1 MASLITRLSKNS
13 AKTEG
18 KPRIITLAAL
28 VFVPLIVV
36 GTLMW
41 GLWNP
46 TDRLETVNAAIV
58 NNDEPVT
65 INGQLT
71 PLGRLLTAGLVD
83 GADGA
88 SNYNWEITDDAGA
101 KKGLAS
107 GKYVAAVT
115 IPKNFSKVAT
125 SSFSDASNPQQ
136 AIIDVTSSDKS
147 RLVDDAITTA
157 ITSTAVN
164 MLNQQL
170 SASYIENVLIGF
182 SSLSEGLGKAAS
194 GSHELTNGIYS
205 LSNGAAQ
212 LATGATSFSSGMWA
226 LNAKTSELPAQTQ
239 QIADGAATTN
249 GYAQQL
255 AGALGQTSS
264 GLSAYAG
271 NACLTATSNNYTYC
285 GAIDALSGTLSQQ
298 LVPLAGGVAQGTAGI
313 ATGTSAFAGGMPAL
327 SSGITQLAAGST
339 DIANGVSGIASGS
352 SALANGSN
360 ELANGLD
367 EAVKNIPIYTE
378 AETKKLS
385 EVVTAPVAL
394 KDAGSLSFG
403 ANSTPLYVVLSLWI
417 GALAIFV
424 GLRTLPQRLL
434 ESTRSSLSLAT
445 RSFVVPAVV
454 GVVQGVAVATVIAVA
469 NGYDGAQ
476 WASVAAIAALIGIAF
491 TATNQALNAV
501 LGGFGRMVS
510 LAVGILILVTGVIST
525 VPTLLDTVLSFT
537 PANDAVTALQA
548 VINSG
553 NVSGFASAVTS
564 LVLWSLGGV
573 LVTALA
579 ISRKRHV
586 SITVLSKETQPV

>member
-18 KPRIITLAAL
+18 KPRILTLAAL
-28 VFVPLIVV
+28 IFVPLIVV

-46 TDRLETVNAAIV
+46 TDRLDNVTAAIV

-88 SNYNWEITDDAGA
+88 SNYNWEITDEAEA
-101 KKGLAS
+101 QQGLES

-115 IPKNFSKVAT
+115 IPKNFSQVAT

-182 SSLSEGLGKAAS
+182 STLSESLGKAAS
-194 GSHELTNGIYS
+194 GARD
-205 LSNGAAQ
+205 LSTGLST
-212 LATGATSFSSGMWA
+212 LADGATQLSAGASQFSNGMWA
-226 LNAKTSELPAQTQ
+226 LQTQ
-239 QIADGAATTN
+239 ASTIPGNAQSLADG
-249 GYAQQL
+249 L
-255 AGALGQTSS
+255 A
-264 GLSAYAG
+264 GLSATCTQVVVAP
-271 NACLTATSNNYTYC
+271 AQAQFC
-285 GAIDALSGTLSQQ
+285 GGLAQLSG
-298 LVPLAGGVAQGTAGI
+298 GTAGL
-313 ATGTSAFAGGMPAL
+313 ATGLGGL
-327 SSGITQLAAGST
+327 SDGITKLAAGST
-339 DIANGVSGIASGS
+339 DISTGVEGIASGTT
-352 SALANGSN
+352 AIAGGST

-367 EAVKNIPIYTE
+367 TAVENIPVYTE

-394 KDAGSLSFG
+394 KDAGNLSFG

-445 RSFVVPAVV
+445 RSFVIPAVV
-454 GVVQGVAVATVIAVA
+454 GIAQGVAVATVIAFA
-469 NGYDGAQ
+469 NGYDLGE

-525 VPTLLDTVLSFT
+525 VPALLDTLLGYT
-537 PANDAVTALQA
+537 PANDAVTALQS

-553 NVSGFASAVTS
+553 NVSGFASAVTA

-586 SITVLSKETQPV
+586 SITTLSKETQPV

>member
-18 KPRIITLAAL
+18 KPRILTLAAL
-28 VFVPLIVV
+28 IFVPLIVV

-46 TDRLETVNAAIV
+46 TDRLDNVTAAIV

-88 SNYNWEITDDAGA
+88 SNYNWEITDAAEA
-101 KKGLAS
+101 KKGLES

-182 SSLSEGLGKAAS
+182 STLSESLGKAAS
-194 GSHELTNGIYS
+194 GAHD
-205 LSNGAAQ
+205 LSNGLGSLADGATQLSTGASQFSNGMWALQSQAATLPAGADQ
-212 LATGATSFSSGMWA
+212 LATGLNSLNQLCGIVTDPNNPYSASFCAGLQGSAAGVSS
-226 LNAKTSELPAQTQ
+226 
-239 QIADGAATTN
+239 
-249 GYAQQL
+249 
-255 AGALGQTSS
+255 
-264 GLSAYAG
+264 
-271 NACLTATSNNYTYC
+271 
-285 GAIDALSGTLSQQ
+285 
-298 LVPLAGGVAQGTAGI
+298 LAGGL
-313 ATGTSAFAGGMPAL
+313 TGL
-327 SSGITQLAAGST
+327 SDGITKLAAGST
-339 DIANGVSGIASGS
+339 GIATGIEGIASGTT
-352 SALANGSN
+352 AIAGGSQD
-360 ELANGLD
+360 LANGLD
-367 EAVKNIPIYTE
+367 TAVENIPIYTA

-394 KDAGSLSFG
+394 KDAGNLSFG

-445 RSFVVPAVV
+445 RSFVIPAVV
-454 GVVQGVAVATVIAVA
+454 GIAQGVAVATVIAVA
-469 NGYDGAQ
+469 NGYELGE
-476 WASVAAIAALIGIAF
+476 WTSVAVIAALIGIAF

-525 VPTLLDTVLSFT
+525 VPALLDTLLGFT

-553 NVSGFASAVTS
+553 NVSGFASAVTA

-586 SITVLSKETQPV
+586 SITTLSKETQPV

>member
-18 KPRIITLAAL
+18 KPRILTLAAL
-28 VFVPLIVV
+28 IFVPLIVV

-46 TDRLETVNAAIV
+46 TDRLDNVTAAIV

-88 SNYNWEITDDAGA
+88 SNYNWEITDAAEA
-101 KKGLAS
+101 KKGLES

-136 AIIDVTSSDKS
+136 AIIDVTTSDKT

-182 SSLSEGLGKAAS
+182 STLSESLGKAAS
-194 GSHELTNGIYS
+194 GARD
-205 LSNGAAQ
+205 LSSGLGTLADGATQ
-212 LATGATSFSSGMWA
+212 LSTGASQFSNGMWA
-226 LNAKTSELPAQTQ
+226 LQSQASSIPGNAQSL
-239 QIADGAATTN
+239 ADG
-249 GYAQQL
+249 L
-255 AGALGQTSS
+255 A
-264 GLSAYAG
+264 GLSATCTQVVVAP
-271 NACLTATSNNYTYC
+271 AQAQFC
-285 GAIDALSGTLSQQ
+285 GGLAQLSG
-298 LVPLAGGVAQGTAGI
+298 GTAGL
-313 ATGTSAFAGGMPAL
+313 ATGLGGL
-327 SSGITQLAAGST
+327 SDGITKLAAGST
-339 DIANGVSGIASGS
+339 DIATGVEGIASGTT
-352 SALANGSN
+352 AIADGST

-367 EAVKNIPIYTE
+367 TAVENIPVYSE

-394 KDAGSLSFG
+394 KDAGNLSFG

-445 RSFVVPAVV
+445 RSFVIPAVV
-454 GVVQGVAVATVIAVA
+454 GIAQGVAVATVIAVA
-469 NGYDGAQ
+469 NGYDLGE
-476 WASVAAIAALIGIAF
+476 WGSVAAIAALIGIAF

-525 VPTLLDTVLSFT
+525 VPALLDTLLGFT

-553 NVSGFASAVTS
+553 NVSGFASAVTA

-586 SITVLSKETQPV
+586 SITTLSKETQPV

>member
-18 KPRIITLAAL
+18 KPRILTLAAL
-28 VFVPLIVV
+28 IFVPLIVV

-46 TDRLETVNAAIV
+46 TDRLDNVTAAIV

-88 SNYNWEITDDAGA
+88 SNYNWEITDTAEA
-101 KKGLAS
+101 KKGLES

-136 AIIDVTSSDKS
+136 AIIDVTSSDKT

-182 SSLSEGLGKAAS
+182 STLSESLGKAAS
-194 GSHELTNGIYS
+194 GARD
-205 LSNGAAQ
+205 LSSGLGTLADGATQ
-212 LATGATSFSSGMWA
+212 LSTGASQFSNGMWA
-226 LNAKTSELPAQTQ
+226 LNAKTSELPGQTQ

-249 GYAQQL
+249 GYSQQL
-255 AGALGQTSS
+255 SGSLSQFAA
-264 GLSAYAG
+264 GLSLL
-271 NACLTATSNNYTYC
+271 NQTCTATPAAC
-285 GAIDALSGTLSQQ
+285 GAIGGNIAEMNTNMALLAQ
-298 LVPLAGGVAQGTAGI
+298 LGVGVAQGTAGI
-313 ATGTSAFAGGMPAL
+313 STGTSALAAGMPAL
-327 SSGITQLAAGST
+327 SSGISELASGST
-339 DIANGVSGIASGS
+339 GIANGIEGIASGTT
-352 SALANGSN
+352 AIAGGST

-367 EAVKNIPIYTE
+367 TAVENIPIYTA

-394 KDAGSLSFG
+394 KDAGNLSFG

-445 RSFVVPAVV
+445 RSFVIPAVV
-454 GVVQGVAVATVIAVA
+454 GIAQGVAVATVIAVA
-469 NGYDGAQ
+469 NGYDLGE
-476 WASVAAIAALIGIAF
+476 WASVAGIAALIGIAF

-525 VPTLLDTVLSFT
+525 VPALLDTLLGFT

-553 NVSGFASAVTS
+553 NVSGFASAVTA

-586 SITVLSKETQPV
+586 SITTLSKETQPV

>member
-18 KPRIITLAAL
+18 KPRILTLAAL
-28 VFVPLIVV
+28 IFVPLIVV

-46 TDRLETVNAAIV
+46 TDRLDNVTAAIV

-88 SNYNWEITDDAGA
+88 SNYNWEITDAAEA
-101 KKGLAS
+101 KKGLES

-136 AIIDVTSSDKS
+136 AIIDVTSSDKT

-182 SSLSEGLGKAAS
+182 STLSESLGKAAS
-194 GSHELTNGIYS
+194 GARD
-205 LSNGAAQ
+205 LSNGLGTLADGATQ
-212 LATGATSFSSGMWA
+212 LSTGASQFSNGMWA
-226 LNAKTSELPAQTQ
+226 LQSQASSIPGNAQSL
-239 QIADGAATTN
+239 ADG
-249 GYAQQL
+249 L
-255 AGALGQTSS
+255 A
-264 GLSAYAG
+264 GLSATCTQVVVAP
-271 NACLTATSNNYTYC
+271 AQAQFC
-285 GAIDALSGTLSQQ
+285 GGLAQLSG
-298 LVPLAGGVAQGTAGI
+298 GTAGL
-313 ATGTSAFAGGMPAL
+313 ATGLGGL
-327 SSGITQLAAGST
+327 SDGITKLAAGST
-339 DIANGVSGIASGS
+339 DIATGVEGIASGTT
-352 SALANGSN
+352 AIAGGST

-367 EAVKNIPIYTE
+367 TAVENIPVYTE

-394 KDAGSLSFG
+394 KDAGNLSFG

-445 RSFVVPAVV
+445 RSFVIPAVV
-454 GVVQGVAVATVIAVA
+454 GIAQGVAVATVIAVA
-469 NGYDGAQ
+469 NGYDLGE
-476 WASVAAIAALIGIAF
+476 WGSVAAIAALIGIAF

-525 VPTLLDTVLSFT
+525 VPALLDTLLGFT

-553 NVSGFASAVTS
+553 NVSGFASAVTA

-586 SITVLSKETQPV
+586 SITTLSKETQPV

>member
-18 KPRIITLAAL
+18 KPRILTLAAL
-28 VFVPLIVV
+28 IFVPLVVV

-46 TDRLETVNAAIV
+46 TDRLDNVTAAIV
-58 NNDEPVT
+58 NDDEPVT

-88 SNYNWEITDDAGA
+88 SNYNWEITDAAEA
-101 KKGLAS
+101 KKGLES

-136 AIIDVTSSDKS
+136 AIIDVTSSDKT

-182 SSLSEGLGKAAS
+182 STLSESLGKAAS
-194 GSHELTNGIYS
+194 GAHDLSSGLGTLADGATQLS
-205 LSNGAAQ
+205 TGASQFSNGMWTLQSQASSIPGNAQ
-212 LATGATSFSSGMWA
+212 SLADGLAGLSATCTQVVVAPAQAQFCGGLAQLSGGTAGLATG
-226 LNAKTSELPAQTQ
+226 
-239 QIADGAATTN
+239 
-249 GYAQQL
+249 
-255 AGALGQTSS
+255 LG
-264 GLSAYAG
+264 GLS
-271 NACLTATSNNYTYC
+271 
-285 GAIDALSGTLSQQ
+285 D
-298 LVPLAGGVAQGTAGI
+298 
-313 ATGTSAFAGGMPAL
+313 
-327 SSGITQLAAGST
+327 GITKLAAGST
-339 DIANGVSGIASGS
+339 DIATGVEGIASGTTAIAS
-352 SALANGSN
+352 GST

-367 EAVKNIPIYTE
+367 TAVENIPVYTE

-385 EVVTAPVAL
+385 EVVTAPVGL
-394 KDAGSLSFG
+394 KDAGNLSFG

-445 RSFVVPAVV
+445 RSFVIPAVV
-454 GVVQGVAVATVIAVA
+454 GIAQGVAVATVIAVA
-469 NGYDGAQ
+469 NGYDLGE
-476 WASVAAIAALIGIAF
+476 WASVAGIAALIGIAF

-525 VPTLLDTVLSFT
+525 VPALLDTLLGFT

-553 NVSGFASAVTS
+553 NVSGFASAVTA

-586 SITVLSKETQPV
+586 SITTLSKETQPV

>member
-18 KPRIITLAAL
+18 KPRILTLAAL
-28 VFVPLIVV
+28 IFVPLIVV

-46 TDRLETVNAAIV
+46 TDRLDNVTAAIV

-88 SNYNWEITDDAGA
+88 SNYNWEITDAAEA
-101 KKGLAS
+101 KKGLES

-125 SSFSDASNPQQ
+125 SSFSDVSNPQQ
-136 AIIDVTSSDKS
+136 AIIDVTSSDKT

-182 SSLSEGLGKAAS
+182 STLSESLGKAAS
-194 GSHELTNGIYS
+194 GAHD
-205 LSNGAAQ
+205 LSNGLGTLADGATQ
-212 LATGATSFSSGMWA
+212 LSTGASQFSNGMWA
-226 LNAKTSELPAQTQ
+226 LQSQASSIPGNAQSL
-239 QIADGAATTN
+239 ADG
-249 GYAQQL
+249 L
-255 AGALGQTSS
+255 A
-264 GLSAYAG
+264 GLSATCNQVVVAP
-271 NACLTATSNNYTYC
+271 AQAQFC
-285 GAIDALSGTLSQQ
+285 GGLAQLSG
-298 LVPLAGGVAQGTAGI
+298 GTAGL
-313 ATGTSAFAGGMPAL
+313 ASGLGGL
-327 SSGITQLAAGST
+327 SDGITKLAAGST
-339 DIANGVSGIASGS
+339 DIATGVEGIASGTT
-352 SALANGSN
+352 AIAGGST

-367 EAVKNIPIYTE
+367 TAVENIPVYTK

-394 KDAGSLSFG
+394 KDAGNLSFG

-445 RSFVVPAVV
+445 RSFVIPAVV
-454 GVVQGVAVATVIAVA
+454 GIAQGVAVATVIAVA
-469 NGYDGAQ
+469 NGYDLGE

-525 VPTLLDTVLSFT
+525 VPALLDTLLGFT

-553 NVSGFASAVTS
+553 NVSGFASAVTA

-586 SITVLSKETQPV
+586 SITTLSKETQPV

>member
-18 KPRIITLAAL
+18 KPRILTLAAL
-28 VFVPLIVV
+28 IFVPLVVV

-46 TDRLETVNAAIV
+46 TDRLDNVTAAIV

-88 SNYNWEITDDAGA
+88 SNYNWEITDAAEA
-101 KKGLAS
+101 KKGLES

-136 AIIDVTSSDKS
+136 AIIDVTSSDKT

-182 SSLSEGLGKAAS
+182 STLSESLGKAAS
-194 GSHELTNGIYS
+194 GAHD
-205 LSNGAAQ
+205 LSSGLGTLADGATQ
-212 LATGATSFSSGMWA
+212 LSTGASQFSNGMWA
-226 LNAKTSELPAQTQ
+226 LQSQASSIPGNAQTL
-239 QIADGAATTN
+239 ADG
-249 GYAQQL
+249 L
-255 AGALGQTSS
+255 A
-264 GLSAYAG
+264 GLSATCTQVVVAP
-271 NACLTATSNNYTYC
+271 AQAQFC
-285 GAIDALSGTLSQQ
+285 GGLAQLSG
-298 LVPLAGGVAQGTAGI
+298 GTAGL
-313 ATGTSAFAGGMPAL
+313 ATGLGGL
-327 SSGITQLAAGST
+327 SDGITKLAAGST
-339 DIANGVSGIASGS
+339 DIATGVEGIASGTTAIAS
-352 SALANGSN
+352 GST

-367 EAVKNIPIYTE
+367 TAVENIPVYTE

-394 KDAGSLSFG
+394 KDAGTLSFG

-445 RSFVVPAVV
+445 RSFVIPAVV
-454 GVVQGVAVATVIAVA
+454 GIAQGVAVATVIAVA
-469 NGYDGAQ
+469 NGYDLGE
-476 WASVAAIAALIGIAF
+476 WASVATIAALIGIAF

-525 VPTLLDTVLSFT
+525 VPALLDTLLSFT

-553 NVSGFASAVTS
+553 NVSGFASAITA

-586 SITVLSKETQPV
+586 SITTLSKETQPV

>member
-18 KPRIITLAAL
+18 KPRILTLAAL
-28 VFVPLIVV
+28 IFVPLIVV

-46 TDRLETVNAAIV
+46 TDRLDNVTAAIV

-88 SNYNWEITDDAGA
+88 SNYNWEITDAAEA
-101 KKGLAS
+101 KKGLES

-136 AIIDVTSSDKS
+136 AIIDVTSSDKT

-182 SSLSEGLGKAAS
+182 STLSESLGKAAS
-194 GSHELTNGIYS
+194 GARD
-205 LSNGAAQ
+205 LSSGLGTLADGATQ
-212 LATGATSFSSGMWA
+212 LSTGASQFSNGMWA
-226 LNAKTSELPAQTQ
+226 LQSQASTIPGNAQSL
-239 QIADGAATTN
+239 ADG
-249 GYAQQL
+249 L
-255 AGALGQTSS
+255 A
-264 GLSAYAG
+264 GLSATCTQVVVAP
-271 NACLTATSNNYTYC
+271 AQAQFC
-285 GAIDALSGTLSQQ
+285 GGLAQLSG
-298 LVPLAGGVAQGTAGI
+298 GTAGL
-313 ATGTSAFAGGMPAL
+313 ATGLGGL
-327 SSGITQLAAGST
+327 SDGITKLAAGST
-339 DIANGVSGIASGS
+339 DIATGVEGIASGTT
-352 SALANGSN
+352 AIAGGST

-367 EAVKNIPIYTE
+367 TAVENIPVYTE

-394 KDAGSLSFG
+394 KDAGNLSFG

-445 RSFVVPAVV
+445 RSFVIPAVV
-454 GVVQGVAVATVIAVA
+454 GIAQGVAVATVIAVA
-469 NGYDGAQ
+469 NGYDLGE
-476 WASVAAIAALIGIAF
+476 WASVAGIAALIGISF

-525 VPTLLDTVLSFT
+525 VPALLDTLLGFT

-553 NVSGFASAVTS
+553 NVSGFASAVTA

-586 SITVLSKETQPV
+586 SITTLSKETQPV

>member
-18 KPRIITLAAL
+18 KPRVLTLVAL
-28 VFVPLIVV
+28 IFVPLIVV

-46 TDRLETVNAAIV
+46 TDRLNTVTAAIV

-65 INGQLT
+65 INGQIT

-88 SNYNWEITDDAGA
+88 SNYNWVITNETGA
-101 KKGLAS
+101 EEGLRS
-107 GKYVAAVT
+107 GDYVAVVT
-115 IPKNFSKVAT
+115 IPKNFSEVAT
-125 SSFSDASNPQQ
+125 SSFSDAANPQQ
-136 AIIDVTSSDKS
+136 AIIDVTSSDKT
-147 RLVDDAITTA
+147 RLVDDALTTA
-157 ITSTAVN
+157 ITSTAVTL
-164 MLNQQL
+164 LNQQL

-182 SSLSEGLGKAAS
+182 STLSESLGEAAS
-194 GSHELTNGIYS
+194 GAKELSTGIAS
-205 LSNGAAQ
+205 LADGANQ
-212 LATGATSFSSGMWA
+212 LSTGANQFSSGMWT
-226 LNAKTSELPAQTQ
+226 LQAQAAAIPGSAQ
-239 QIADGAATTN
+239 QIADG
-249 GYAQQL
+249 L
-255 AGALGQTSS
+255 AGLSATCSQVVVAPAQAQFCGGLAGLTAGSS
-264 GLSAYAG
+264 GLAG
-271 NACLTATSNNYTYC
+271 GLSS
-285 GAIDALSGTLSQQ
+285 LSG
-298 LVPLAGGVAQGTAGI
+298 
-313 ATGTSAFAGGMPAL
+313 
-327 SSGITQLAAGST
+327 GITELAAGST
-339 DIANGVSGIASGS
+339 GIASGVEGIAS
-352 SALANGSN
+352 GTTAVAGGAAGLAS
-360 ELANGLD
+360 GLD
-367 EAVKNIPIYTE
+367 TAVANIPVYTE

-394 KDAGSLSFG
+394 KDAGTLTFG

-445 RSFVVPAVV
+445 RSFVIPAVV
-454 GVVQGVAVATVIAVA
+454 GIIQGISVATVIAVA
-469 NGYDGAQ
+469 NGYDLIE
-476 WASVAAIAALIGIAF
+476 WASVASIAALIGIAF
-491 TATNQALNAV
+491 TATNQAMNAI

-525 VPTLLDTVLSFT
+525 VPKLLDTILGFT

-553 NVSGFASAVTS
+553 NVSGFASAVTA

-573 LVTALA
+573 LFTALA

-586 SITVLSKETQPV
+586 SITTLSKETQPV